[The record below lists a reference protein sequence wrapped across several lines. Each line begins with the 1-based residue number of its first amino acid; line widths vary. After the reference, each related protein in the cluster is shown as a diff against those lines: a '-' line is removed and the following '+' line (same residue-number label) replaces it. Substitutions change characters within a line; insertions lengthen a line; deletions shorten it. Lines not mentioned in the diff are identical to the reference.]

1 MIMKI
6 ANWIVGPQLIGVI
19 ILLAGWIMVKY
30 PPKKINYLYG
40 YRTELSM
47 KNQQTWDEA
56 NRFSARLM
64 VKIGGVLIALG
75 LIISLIFSVGILRSD
90 IENILRTALLFISSI
105 VSAVILIVGTQR
117 HLEKTFPENK

>member
-1 MIMKI
+1 MKI